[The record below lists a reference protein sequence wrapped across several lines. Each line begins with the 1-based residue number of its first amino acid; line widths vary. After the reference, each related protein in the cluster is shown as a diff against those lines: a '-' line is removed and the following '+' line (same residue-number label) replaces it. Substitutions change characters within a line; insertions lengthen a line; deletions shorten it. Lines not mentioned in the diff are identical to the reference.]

1 MNGNFLAH
9 ETRHGIMDIY
19 VSCEPSTS
27 PKPVVI
33 VLMEA
38 FGVNSHIRSVCDR
51 LAKEGYFAAAPDLY
65 YRESRRIEVP
75 YDQRKDIMPLLGKMK
90 NQDIISDVRE
100 TINFLEDLP
109 NADTKS
115 VSTIGFCVGG
125 FASALCA
132 TKLQIKKMVSFYGGG
147 MVNERKDFAL
157 MPILQ
162 DLSQIKSKCLF
173 FFGGMD
179 ASIPSTDI
187 KEIEKKLVTSKVPFE
202 VDIFP
207 LSDHGFFCDERK
219 TYNQEDAAVAW
230 KKTISFLNS

>member
-1 MNGNFLAH
+1 MSGNFLAH

-19 VSCEPSTS
+19 ISSEPTNT

-51 LAKEGYFAAAPDLY
+51 LAGEGFLAAAPDLY
-65 YRESRRIEVP
+65 YREARRIEVP

-115 VSTIGFCVGG
+115 VSTMGFCVGG

-132 TKLQIKKMVSFYGGG
+132 TRLQIRKMISFYGGG
-147 MVNERKDFAL
+147 MVNERENFAL
-157 MPILQ
+157 TPILQ
-162 DLSQIKSKCLF
+162 DMAQIKSKCLF

-179 ASIPSTDI
+179 ASIPAGDI
-187 KEIEKKLVTSKVPFE
+187 KEIEKKLTASKVPFE

-219 TYNQEDAAVAW
+219 TFNQDDASVAW
-230 KKTISFLNS
+230 KKSLAFLKN